1 MWIMGRN
8 ACDPFSN
15 NDRSAQISKKPT
27 KSICRANGDQ
37 RQGKNQAG
45 KAEIVGQ
52 KPDMTTVKSRD
63 DNNKDVS
70 DSDYASL
77 GWGKPAGE
85 NAAQQDDWDHQGERC
100 IFESS
105 CQIAKCSAWPPHASG
120 SKEIAIDHQ
129 ADANHHAGYKTRHKK
144 SGDRDIPDCAINH

>member
-27 KSICRANGDQ
+27 KSIRRANGDQ
-37 RQGKNQAG
+37 RRGKNQAG

-77 GWGKPAGE
+77 GWGNQPVRMPPNRMIGIIRGSDASLKAPARSRNAARGRRMPAG
-85 NAAQQDDWDHQGERC
+85 
-100 IFESS
+100 
-105 CQIAKCSAWPPHASG
+105 P
-120 SKEIAIDHQ
+120 
-129 ADANHHAGYKTRHKK
+129 KK
-144 SGDRDIPDCAINH
+144 